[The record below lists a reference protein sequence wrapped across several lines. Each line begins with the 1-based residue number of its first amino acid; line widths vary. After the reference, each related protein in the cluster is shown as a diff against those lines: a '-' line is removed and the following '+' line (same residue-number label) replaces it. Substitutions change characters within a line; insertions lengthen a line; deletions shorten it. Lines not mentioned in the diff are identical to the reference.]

1 MTSVPPA
8 PSDPVPGSEG
18 RRVAAI
24 VVLGA
29 LLIGQLAFTLI
40 GLLGFGLGGGS
51 GLEIA
56 IFVLVAVGVLSA
68 LLWLLV
74 AIIGRRVR
82 PAGALFAFCAS
93 VLDVALAA
101 LLLSGSLRPA
111 CSNQE
116 LAIIAEVPT
125 YAGSEMSFEHEY
137 SSGACTGSLDVAA
150 TADEVVAHYRGE
162 LERDG
167 WTVAIDDVPT
177 GSAEGE
183 PVDTRELR
191 ANHDGAVFTIA
202 LESWSG
208 RTSAVIRVDASA

>member
-1 MTSVPPA
+1 MTSVPPP
-8 PSDPVPGSEG
+8 PSDLALGSEW

-29 LLIGQLAFTLI
+29 LLVGQLAFTMI

-68 LLWLLV
+68 LLWLLIAV
-74 AIIGRRVR
+74 IGRRVP
-82 PAGALFAFCAS
+82 PAGALFALVAPL
-93 VLDVALAA
+93 LDVALAA

-111 CSNQE
+111 CSDQE

-125 YAGSEMSFEHEY
+125 YAGSEMTFEHEY
-137 SSGACTGSLDVAA
+137 SSGACTGSLDVVA
-150 TADEVVAHYRGE
+150 TGDEVLAHYRGE

-167 WTVAIDDVPT
+167 WTVAIDGQTESP
-177 GSAEGE
+177 EGE

-191 ANHDGAVFTIA
+191 ANRDGAVFTIA

-208 RTSAVIRVDASA
+208 RTSAAIRVDA